1 MNRREFLRLRP
12 TKPSP
17 ASPAY
22 PIVREAGS
30 PRQYAPGSLVW
41 VQSARA
47 WLGCDEIGFFA
58 IAADC
63 PEGGCM
69 VQYTGGGYICVCR
82 KRRCDAVGYPLDAAD
97 EASLRY
103 VEVNLD
109 SGGNLI
115 IHLDRTVSP
124 QDRFIA

>member
-12 TKPSP
+12 SRPSSP
-17 ASPAY
+17 APAY
-22 PIVREAGS
+22 QVVPEAGS
-30 PRQYAPGSLVW
+30 PRQYAPGSLVL
-41 VQSARA
+41 VEAVRA

-69 VQYTGGGYICVCR
+69 VQYTGDGYICVCQN
-82 KRRCDAVGYPLDAAD
+82 RRYDADGYPLNAAD
-97 EASLRY
+97 EPSLRH
-103 VEVNLD
+103 VEVDLD
-109 SGGNLI
+109 SSGSLI